1 MAGTPIASTSSG
13 TLNLTAKEKHVTQR
27 NDNIGSRLTPD
38 RPNYQTGDTGEAVRQ
53 LNSLLRGEI
62 SAAETYRQ
70 AIDKVADSEKA
81 GANLGILR
89 EIQEEHGR
97 AAQGLRERIRDLGG
111 EASDSSG
118 AWGTW
123 AQVVQGTMNLFGDK
137 SALKALKEGEEH
149 GLKDYQ
155 EALDD
160 VDQASSQMIRNK
172 WIPAQQR
179 HINLLD
185 QMMSAVEAS

>member
-1 MAGTPIASTSSG
+1 MPSG
-13 TLNLTAKEKHVTQR
+13 N
-27 NDNIGSRLTPD
+27 
-38 RPNYQTGDTGEAVRQ
+38 EATTQ

-62 SAAETYRQ
+62 SAAETYKM
-70 AIDKVADSEKA
+70 AIDKVNNEAASIANA
-81 GANLGILR
+81 GLLR

-97 AAQGLRERIRDLGG
+97 AAQGLRDRIRELGG

-118 AWGTW
+118 AWGAW
-123 AQVVQGTMNLFGDK
+123 AKTVQGTMNLFGDAA
-137 SALKALKEGEEH
+137 ALKSLKEGEEH

-160 VDQASSQMIRNK
+160 VDATSRQLIQNQL
-172 WIPAQQR
+172 IPAQQR

-185 QMMSAVEAS
+185 QLIASVNRV

>member
-1 MAGTPIASTSSG
+1 MDTPM
-13 TLNLTAKEKHVTQR
+13 N
-27 NDNIGSRLTPD
+27 
-38 RPNYQTGDTGEAVRQ
+38 TGANGADMSEGGGAVRQ

-62 SAAETYRQ
+62 SAAETYRM
-70 AIDKVADSEKA
+70 AIDKVADGADVANA
-81 GANLGILR
+81 GLLR

-97 AAQGLRERIRDLGG
+97 AAQGIRDRIRELGG

-118 AWGTW
+118 AWGAW
-123 AQVVQGTMNLFGDK
+123 AKTVQGTMNLFGDAA
-137 SALKALKEGEEH
+137 ALKSLKEGEEH

-160 VDQASSQMIRNK
+160 VDPTSAQLIQNQL
-172 WIPAQQR
+172 IPAQQR

-185 QMMSAVEAS
+185 QLINTAGRA